1 MKLKKVLGLALSAM
15 MAISAVVPWTGITA
29 SAEDV
34 GTDPA
39 ANTSVETQG
48 VEERILEKGVTIN
61 YIDKEEPTTRTI
73 TAKYVDETGG
83 AIVANMKF
91 DVEVAKT
98 TDDWAY
104 EYVISDDMKFFD
116 GYTYK
121 GFDVDGD
128 TVTFKYEKNAVA
140 PETRTITAKF
150 VDETGGAIIA
160 NMKFDVEVAKTTDDW
175 AYEYVISD
183 DMKFFDGYTY
193 KGFDVDGD
201 TVTFK
206 YEKNA
211 VAPETRTITA
221 KFVEVN
227 EGPIIANM
235 KFDVEVAKTTG
246 DWAYEYVVSD
256 DMKFFDGYTY
266 KGFEV
271 DGDTVT
277 FKYEKNSGY
286 KVITTK
292 YVDENGYSIIAN
304 ILFEVDVEADAGEWA
319 YSYVVSDKM
328 KFFDGYIYKGF
339 EVDGDTV
346 TFKYETK
353 TPEVGRASYK
363 VVGYYKTNIGGTSYT
378 DEIILDEGTE
388 KVGVEVTVDPYQY
401 VEREDSSVYTFN
413 ESLSTITI
421 EMEEG
426 GRHIFTL
433 YFERTVGE
441 DPEDPTTPE
450 EPEEDRPVYVPPVR
464 DNTSSRDD
472 NDDDTTIDDDDT
484 PLAPGTGDGSNPG
497 DATPGNPGDTGA
509 VPGDPSEVIGDE
521 NVPQVEAPQTGR
533 KIAGSVALLA
543 GAAVVAVVTLKKR
556 KDK

>member
-116 GYTYK
+116 GYTY
-121 GFDVDGD
+121 
-128 TVTFKYEKNAVA
+128 N
-140 PETRTITAKF
+140 
-150 VDETGGAIIA
+150 
-160 NMKFDVEVAKTTDDW
+160 
-175 AYEYVISD
+175 
-183 DMKFFDGYTY
+183 
-193 KGFDVDGD
+193 GFDVDGD

-543 GAAVVAVVTLKKR
+543 GAAVAPGSKSTDSLSFRAVEASSMMLPSLSVTNSSPSNWKL
-556 KDK
+556 DGQSASSLEPVL